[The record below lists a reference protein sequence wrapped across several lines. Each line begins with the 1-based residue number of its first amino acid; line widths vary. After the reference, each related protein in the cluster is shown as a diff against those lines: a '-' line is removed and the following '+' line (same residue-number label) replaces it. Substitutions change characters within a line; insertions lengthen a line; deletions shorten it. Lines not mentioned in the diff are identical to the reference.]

1 MDAINTYGSVISRV
15 EGGTIHAEW
24 MRGRPQDYAT
34 HLSARLYSGYA
45 VPASYYLEAISRR
58 GPILKA
64 IGRDVFGA
72 CNVFLSPTIRTK
84 VPTLASTDVDAGNPG
99 AAEAFN
105 FCSINTRPI
114 NYMGLPCVSVP
125 CGFDSGGLPIG
136 IQIAGRPFG
145 EGRVLK
151 VADAFQRDTDWHAR
165 RPKAAG

>member
-1 MDAINTYGSVISRV
+1 
-15 EGGTIHAEW
+15 
-24 MRGRPQDYAT
+24 
-34 HLSARLYSGYA
+34 
-45 VPASYYLEAISRR
+45 
-58 GPILKA
+58 
-64 IGRDVFGA
+64 IGREVFEK
-72 CNVFLSPTIRTK
+72 CNVFLSPTIRTT

-136 IQIAGRPFG
+136 LQIAGRPFG

-151 VADAFQRDTDWHAR
+151 VADAFQRDTDWHNR
-165 RPKAAG
+165 RPKVEG